1 MWKRLGAPGFCRTS
15 KTAARGLR
23 RSGKKQGGSQ
33 GRQNVGEDRKLG
45 KIFKFLM
52 ASIISWNTFP
62 IFYAVLK
69 DSGDHAWEVCWRCT
83 LPRQVLL
90 WPSLVPE
97 QPFLCH
103 GRGWDRRDSRGN
115 SGCSR
120 CPGAGWLGTGALR
133 HEHGAHE
140 GSTKCHL
147 QGRDRS
153 CWDGTRA
160 PLAPAPG
167 AALGRAAP
175 TWAPGVRTRNN
186 RV

>member
-15 KTAARGLR
+15 KTAARGLK

-120 CPGAGWLGTGALR
+120 CPGAGRGQGLSGTSMEHTKAPRNATCRAGTGAAGMGRGPRWHR
-133 HEHGAHE
+133 HQELHWEGQRPLGLPESGHGI
-140 GSTKCHL
+140 
-147 QGRDRS
+147 
-153 CWDGTRA
+153 
-160 PLAPAPG
+160 
-167 AALGRAAP
+167 
-175 TWAPGVRTRNN
+175 